1 VNDSCTKREKNRCI
15 EETELRFPNPDLPT
29 PRSEDQGV
37 AKDKTLRMAPG
48 SGDWFNVLLLDSA
61 DDTRPED
68 PTAKPLSRGAAP
80 HSTTYPWL
88 GDARHRFPG

>member
-1 VNDSCTKREKNRCI
+1 
-15 EETELRFPNPDLPT
+15 
-29 PRSEDQGV
+29 
-37 AKDKTLRMAPG
+37 MAPG